1 MIAFTRAV
9 SPRIVECELSF
20 LDRQPIDFERAVS
33 EHNAYERALESL
45 GCNVVH
51 VDPAP
56 EHPDGVFVEDAAVI
70 LDGYAVLMHPGAVSR
85 RGETSSVARAL
96 EEYLPL
102 RRLQRGTIDGGDVLV
117 SEKTMYVGRSAR
129 TNDEGIAELT
139 RVASEYTVV
148 PVDFHGCLHL
158 KSAVTAIGPDVLLAN
173 PECVD
178 TQQFK
183 GFEIVTAAEPHA
195 ANALRIRD
203 TILLGSSYTRTRA
216 TLESLGY
223 HVMPVPIDELAKA
236 EAGVTCCSLIC
247 LYC

>member
-9 SPRIVECELSF
+9 SPRIVDCELSF

-33 EHNAYERALESL
+33 QHNAYERALESL
-45 GCNVVH
+45 GCSVVH

-70 LDGYAVLMHPGAVSR
+70 LAEFAVIMHPGAASR

-102 RRLQRGTIDGGDVLV
+102 QRMQRGTMDGGDVLV
-117 SEKTMYVGRSAR
+117 SGNKIYVGRSAR

-139 RVASEYTVV
+139 RVATGYSVV
-148 PVDFHGCLHL
+148 PIDFHGCLHL
-158 KSAVTAIGPDVLLAN
+158 KSAVTAIAPDVLLAN
-173 PECVD
+173 PEWVD
-178 TQQFK
+178 TEQFK

-216 TLESLGY
+216 ELERLGY

>member
-9 SPRIVECELSF
+9 SPRIVDCELSF
-20 LDRQPIDFERAVS
+20 LDRQPIDFARAVR
-33 EHNAYERALESL
+33 EHDAYERALESL
-45 GCNVVH
+45 GCSVVH

-70 LDGYAVLMHPGAVSR
+70 LDSYAVIMHPGAASR
-85 RGETSSVARAL
+85 RGETASVARAL

-117 SEKTMYVGRSAR
+117 SGDRIYVGRSAR
-129 TNDEGIAELT
+129 SNDEGIGELAL
-139 RVASEYTVV
+139 VAANYTVV
-148 PVDFHGCLHL
+148 PVDFSGCLHL
-158 KSAVTAIGPDVLLAN
+158 KSAVTEIAPGVLLAN
-173 PECVD
+173 PEWVD
-178 TQQFK
+178 TKQFD
-183 GFEIVTAAEPHA
+183 GFEIVPAAEPHG

-203 TILLGSSYTRTRA
+203 TIILGASYRKTCA
-216 TLESLGY
+216 ELERRGY
-223 HVMPVPIDELAKA
+223 RVMPVSIDELAKA

>member
-1 MIAFTRAV
+1 MIGFTRAV
-9 SPRIVECELSF
+9 SPRIVACELSF
-20 LDRQPIDFERAVS
+20 LDRQPIDFARAVS
-33 EHNAYERALESL
+33 EHDAYERALESL
-45 GCNVVH
+45 GCSVVH

-70 LDGYAVLMHPGAVSR
+70 LDGYAVVMHPGAASR
-85 RGETSSVARAL
+85 RGETASVARAL

-117 SEKTMYVGRSAR
+117 IEKTIYVGRSAR
-129 TNDEGIAELT
+129 TSDEGIAELAS
-139 RVASEYTVV
+139 VASEYKVV
-148 PVDFHGCLHL
+148 PIDFHGCLHL
-158 KSAVTAIGPDVLLAN
+158 KSAVTSIAPNILLAN
-173 PECVD
+173 PEWVD

-183 GFEIVTAAEPHA
+183 GFEIVTAPEPHA

-203 TILLGSSYTRTRA
+203 TIILGSSYTRTRA
-216 TLESLGY
+216 ELERLG
-223 HVMPVPIDELAKA
+223 HRVLPVPIDELAKA